1 MYYIPTPLPLSWQKW
16 KWKWQTNWKY
26 WRLHIWVVTIHTLS
40 FNGKVKV
47 ANTKLLICLNH
58 NCSQISNWAI
68 LMHQDKTQIIWV
80 GWDLCSEEAGYFPWA
95 EQVFENHGGE
105 YPLPQ
110 LLLLYLEGG
119 SLCILWY
126 IWKEHGL
133 NVFGPPLRKLQPL
146 FRHCPNSDRTPPL
159 HSRGTLGHFPLIDH
173 L

>member
-1 MYYIPTPLPLSWQKW
+1 MYICLIEAWINDWNSVKS
-16 KWKWQTNWKY
+16 K
-26 WRLHIWVVTIHTLS
+26 S
-40 FNGKVKV
+40 FNNVVSG
-47 ANTKLLICLNH
+47 
-58 NCSQISNWAI
+58 
-68 LMHQDKTQIIWV
+68 KTQIIWV

-110 LLLLYLEGG
+110 LLLSYLEGG

-146 FRHCPNSDRTPPL
+146 FTRQRLIQHHRPSWRSSSWHGQACHLVTTKSLEWSVWIFVWWPVRSAGQSARCRCPAGP
-159 HSRGTLGHFPLIDH
+159 
-173 L
+173 